1 MATDLA
7 ILTEL
12 AQLAQQRSELGRRY
26 NVVDLAWEFSNL
38 LRSELD
44 FRQEGRNAERFRRN
58 FAGNTSVHIP
68 KIYWN
73 YTSTRILT
81 SERLIGIKI
90 NDIAAM
96 NAAGV
101 DRKRLAR
108 HSAELIL
115 QEVFKDGFFQGDPH
129 PGNLFALPGEVVG
142 AVDFGQAIVLEPD
155 TTHGLLLLLLAL
167 SQRDADGA
175 LRALQRLGM
184 LKVTEIT
191 PVLRRDMLRFIEG
204 FVDRP
209 LSELSARETGEALFA
224 LVQRHLLHMPA
235 PLALLLKAVVM
246 MEGIGVQIDP
256 DLDVFEL
263 ARPYAL
269 KVLASSTS
277 PEASLQRALVRG
289 RELLDAADSLP
300 RLPVALQQ
308 LTSGELTIQTR
319 ELELRRLAAAQATA
333 GARIALAV
341 VVLAATLGLGL
352 LGLVVALTGWSGAPI
367 VMLAVLAVTVLVVSL
382 AALQGSFVRE

>member
-1 MATDLA
+1 
-7 ILTEL
+7 
-12 AQLAQQRSELGRRY
+12 S
-26 NVVDLAWEFSNL
+26 VVDLAWEFSNL

-68 KIYWN
+68 NIYWN
-73 YTSTRILT
+73 YTSTRVLT
-81 SERLIGIKI
+81 SERLVGIKI

-96 NAAGV
+96 DAAGV

-129 PGNLFALPGEVVG
+129 PGNLFAMPGEVVG

-155 TTHGLLLLLLAL
+155 TTHGLLLLLVAL

-184 LKVTEIT
+184 LTVTEIT
-191 PVLRRDMLRFIEG
+191 PVLRRDMLRFIDG

-209 LSELSARETGEALFA
+209 LAELSARETGEALFA
-224 LVQRHLLHMPA
+224 LVQRHQLHMPA
-235 PLALLLKAVVM
+235 PLALLLKAVIM

-269 KVLASSTS
+269 KVLASNTS
-277 PEASLQRALVRG
+277 PQASLQRALLRG

-333 GARIALAV
+333 GARIALAMV
-341 VVLAATLGLGL
+341 LLAATLGLGM
-352 LGLVVALTGWSGAPI
+352 LGLVVALTGWSGTPI
-367 VMLAVLAVTVLVVSL
+367 VVLAVLAVIVLVVSL
-382 AALQGSFVRE
+382 AALLRSFVRE